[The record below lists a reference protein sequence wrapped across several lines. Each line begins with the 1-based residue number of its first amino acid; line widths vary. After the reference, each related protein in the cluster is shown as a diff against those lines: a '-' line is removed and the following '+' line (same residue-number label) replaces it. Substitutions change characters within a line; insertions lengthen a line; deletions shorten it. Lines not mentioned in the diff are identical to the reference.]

1 MMKLKN
7 KSSEKKFHTNYK
19 KAGVDIDK
27 ANAFIEAIK
36 PLARATRRPEV
47 MAGIGGFGALC
58 RFPKKYKNPIMVSSS
73 DGVGTKLKVAQMT
86 GLVEGLGID
95 LVAMNVNDILTLGAE
110 PLFFLDYFA
119 VGKMDI
125 PMMKSVVKGITE
137 GCKQSGCSLIGGET
151 AEMPGLYNH
160 GDFDLAGF
168 TVGVVEES
176 KIIDGKKA
184 QAGHAI
190 IGIAS
195 SGFHSNGFSLV
206 RKVLKDEFFL
216 QHAEEIL
223 KPTKIYVKSV
233 LSLIEKEP
241 VFSMAH
247 ITGGGFF
254 DNIPRVLPAGCGAKI
269 HMGSWP
275 IPRVFRW
282 VEEAGHVEAR
292 EMYRTFNM
300 GIGFILVT
308 PKERALKVISHLLK
322 FKHHAWVIG
331 EIVKGEGVTVQ

>member
-1 MMKLKN
+1 MN
-7 KSSEKKFHTNYK
+7 VKKPHQSYK

-27 ANAFIEAIK
+27 ADAFIHEIK
-36 PLARATRRPEV
+36 PLAKATRRPEV

-58 RFPKKYKNPIMVSSS
+58 RFPQKYKKPVMVTST
-73 DGVGTKLKVAQMT
+73 DGVGTKLLVAQKA

-119 VGKMDI
+119 VGKIDVM
-125 PMMKSVVKGITE
+125 MMKSVVKGIAE
-137 GCKQSGCSLIGGET
+137 GCRQAGCALIGGET
-151 AEMPGLYNH
+151 AEMPGLYKH

-168 TVGVVEES
+168 SVGIVEES
-176 KIIDGKKA
+176 KIIDGSKTE
-184 QAGHAI
+184 AGHVI
-190 IGIAS
+190 VGVAS
-195 SGFHSNGFSLV
+195 SGIHANGFSLV
-206 RKVLKDEFFL
+206 RKVLKKEFL
-216 QHAEEIL
+216 MEHAEEIV
-223 KPTKIYVKSV
+223 KPTKIYVKPI
-233 LSLIEKEP
+233 LSLLEKEP

-254 DNIPRVLPAGCGAKI
+254 DNIPRVLPAGCGAHI

-275 IPRVFRW
+275 IPRVFHW
-282 VEEAGHVEAR
+282 IEKAGNVEAR

-308 PKERALKVISHLLK
+308 PKERAQRVISHLAK
-322 FKHHAWVIG
+322 FKQHAWVVG